1 MAQWAALAWEQ
12 RWRTM
17 RSSAAGL
24 PSFSLTGSRSTLP
37 AFLFFPAT
45 HTEPPA
51 GVLAGGLAAQA
62 ARGPTACAAKLD
74 VFILPLRP
82 ASRAFLR
89 GDDRSAIL
97 RVVGGGVS
105 AGARKGRAQH
115 VIGEEIPAVD
125 GHHHDLQFVRKPL
138 GDNFLNQHGVLLQH
152 GSLELH

>member
-1 MAQWAALAWEQ
+1 MSSAAGRVARWAALG
-12 RWRTM
+12 WRTLAGDQVK
-17 RSSAAGL
+17 RGGACLLQAGL
-24 PSFSLTGSRSTLP
+24 PSFALTGSRSALP
-37 AFLFFPAT
+37 VFLLFPAT

-89 GDDRSAIL
+89 GDHRSAIL
-97 RVVGGGVS
+97 RIVGGGVS

-115 VIGEEIPAVD
+115 IICEEILAID
-125 GHHHDLQFVRKPL
+125 GHHHDLQLVGKA
-138 GDNFLNQHGVLLQH
+138 
-152 GSLELH
+152 